1 MTKYTK
7 FRIGAKDDTE
17 VFEGLT
23 MNEAAKFIS
32 KTPAGRKNID
42 DSFYICDFG
51 DLAKRHERW
60 NELFPNT
67 RPFYAVKVAPYP
79 PMIRCLAAMG
89 AGFDCASQ
97 EEIDLALNNG
107 STPDSIIYAIPSKPV
122 SYIIHAREKGVK
134 KLVFDSE
141 LELHKIKK
149 HFPDSELVLRITV
162 ENAKA
167 EYPFGD
173 KYGATM
179 EEARHLISVAH
190 LTNMKIIGISFHVGN
205 GCLDAT
211 SYQETI
217 KQARELFDYGKTF
230 GMNFDMLDIGG
241 GFPALSEP
249 ALSIENIAST
259 VNVSV
264 KKYFPLEKFNN
275 LRVIAE
281 PGRYYAATPFVLA
294 TNVITKRENTNQ
306 PNVDVE
312 YTINEGI
319 YGSLQFS
326 YAILP
331 GEVTPYVPEEN
342 ADKDRH
348 YALLWGPTC
357 DSRTLAKRMF
367 VPKLNCGDWLF
378 WKDAGAYTFARSSG
392 FNGFKTTAFYN
403 IIPAENEAIFW
414 SLIIGKTEI
423 SLGG

>member
-67 RPFYAVKVAPYP
+67 SPFYAVKAAPYP
-79 PMIRCLAAMG
+79 PMIRCLSAMG
-89 AGFDCASQ
+89 VGFDCASQ
-97 EEIDLALNNG
+97 EEIDLVLNNG
-107 STPDSIIYAIPSKPV
+107 STPDSIIFANPTKSV
-122 SYIIHAREKGVK
+122 SHIIHAREKGVK
-134 KLVFDSE
+134 MLVFDSE
-141 LELHKIKK
+141 QELHKIKE
-149 HFPDSELVLRITV
+149 HFPDSELILRIMV
-162 ENAKA
+162 ENPIA
-167 EYPFGD
+167 ELPLFG
-173 KYGATM
+173 KFGATM
-179 EEARHLISVAH
+179 EESRHLISVAH
-190 LTNMKIIGISFHVGN
+190 LTKMKIIGISFHVGS
-205 GCLDAT
+205 GCLDANSWT
-211 SYQETI
+211 
-217 KQARELFDYGKTF
+217 
-230 GMNFDMLDIGG
+230 
-241 GFPALSEP
+241 GFPGLFGS
-249 ALSIENIAST
+249 ALSIEKIAST
-259 VNVSV
+259 VNASLE
-264 KKYFPLEKFNN
+264 KYFPFEIFDN

-281 PGRYYAATPFVLA
+281 PGRYYAATTFVLA
-294 TNVITKRENTNQ
+294 TKVIKKREHTKK

-319 YGSLQFS
+319 FGSLQFS
-326 YAILP
+326 YGSLP
-331 GEVTPYVPEEN
+331 GELTPYVPEEK

-357 DSRTLAKRMF
+357 DSRTLAKRML

-403 IIPAENEAIFW
+403 IVSTENEAIFW
-414 SLIIGKTEI
+414 SLMNEKAET
-423 SLGG
+423 LLKR